1 VDSLALKKA
10 RISTGSRAFRVY
22 APIRGDVMQA
32 QKPMTKTE
40 QRQLMAEFDLKHHQ
54 TEQDRPAEQRHDN
67 WSWTTAFWLARQVL
81 S

>member
-1 VDSLALKKA
+1 
-10 RISTGSRAFRVY
+10 
-22 APIRGDVMQA
+22 MQA
-32 QKPMTKTE
+32 QKPLTKAE